1 MSRNPNPPVEDPLS
15 GFSSLSPGVTGKSA
29 SQAGVYGLS
38 EHTVVMGEVIPADG
52 FPAPNDGVLGEGK
65 NGVHGISRSAN
76 DAGVLGEN
84 TSEGFGVRGTS
95 ASPYGTGLSGAN
107 TSNGNGIQASSV
119 GGDALYAFAG
129 GSGNGI
135 LVESSQGTALVARA
149 GTVGKLAA
157 QFWGNIEHHG
167 DMSCTGDISLTNQEC
182 AEDFDVEPDATA
194 EPGTVMVLSERGEVC
209 PSYRPYDKKVAG
221 VISGAGNFKAALVL
235 GRHDSCALH
244 RAPIA
249 LMGKVYCKV
258 DATFGRIEVGDLL
271 TTSPTPGHAMKATN
285 REESFGSVIGKA
297 LRNLE
302 NGRDLIPV
310 LIALQ

>member
-135 LVESSQGTALVARA
+135 LVESSQGTALVAHVSIQSQILNLLDDLQKERNIA
-149 GTVGKLAA
+149 YLFIAHNLAVVKHFSDEVA
-157 QFWGNIEHHG
+157 
-167 DMSCTGDISLTNQEC
+167 
-182 AEDFDVEPDATA
+182 
-194 EPGTVMVLSERGEVC
+194 VMYL
-209 PSYRPYDKKVAG
+209 
-221 VISGAGNFKAALVL
+221 
-235 GRHDSCALH
+235 
-244 RAPIA
+244 
-249 LMGKVYCKV
+249 
-258 DATFGRIEVGDLL
+258 
-271 TTSPTPGHAMKATN
+271 
-285 REESFGSVIGKA
+285 
-297 LRNLE
+297 
-302 NGRDLIPV
+302 
-310 LIALQ
+310 